1 MRCEMIKAL
10 TCLKIAVV
18 VAGLAATACASDNL
32 SLSAGSKFD
41 AKDSLAP
48 MVDASDDARKCL
60 DGLCWKPGEF
70 TVQIEAAAK
79 DRGDWLVRFPSP
91 VESGDAR
98 NDRVSMEWYQ
108 ARDAYQK
115 LVNAP
120 MVVVVH
126 ESGSGMTVGRLIARG
141 LQLQGLHA
149 CLIHLPFYGERRTG
163 KKRPD
168 GRNVVSMMK
177 QAVADVRRAR
187 DAVAVLPLVDKSR
200 ISLQGTSL
208 GGFVSATS
216 GALDDG
222 YDNVFLVLAGGEL
235 YDLIQNG
242 KKDAAKVRERLEKAG
257 LSGQKLRELTLTIEP
272 TRVAHRLDPNRTWL
286 YSGTFDTVVPMKNA
300 LALAN
305 AAKLSKPHHIRMS
318 ANHYT
323 GIVYLPF
330 ILTHIAGEARKGPE
344 VDSPV
349 GE

>member
-1 MRCEMIKAL
+1 M
-10 TCLKIAVV
+10 LKTLCSIVV
-18 VAGLAATACASDNL
+18 
-32 SLSAGSKFD
+32 LSALARTAFAADVSVSVESKFA

-48 MVDASDDARKCL
+48 GVKFSEDARKCL
-60 DGLCWKPGEF
+60 DGLCWKPGAF
-70 TVQIEAAAK
+70 TVEIEAAAK

-91 VESGDAR
+91 VESGDDR

-115 LVNAP
+115 LVSAP

-126 ESGSGMTVGRLIARG
+126 ESGSGMTVGRLVARG

-168 GRNVVSMMK
+168 GGNVISMMK

-187 DAVAVLPLVDKSR
+187 DAVAVLPLVDESR

-222 YDNVFLVLAGGEL
+222 YDNVFLMLAGGEL

-242 KKDAAKVRERLEKAG
+242 KNDAAKVRERLENAG
-257 LSGQKLRELTLTIEP
+257 LSGEKLRELTLTIEP

-300 LALAN
+300 LALAS
-305 AAKLSKPHHIRMS
+305 AAKLSKSHHIQMS

-330 ILTHIAGEARKGPE
+330 ILTHIAGEARKGAE
-344 VDSPV
+344 DDASVA
-349 GE
+349 E

>member
-1 MRCEMIKAL
+1 MLRTL
-10 TCLKIAVV
+10 SSLVV
-18 VAGLAATACASDNL
+18 LCGLAATATADDVSV
-32 SLSAGSKFD
+32 SVGSEF
-41 AKDSLAP
+41 AANDSLAP
-48 MVDASDDARKCL
+48 AVDQSEDARKCV
-60 DGLCWKPGEF
+60 GNLCWKPGSF

-91 VESGDAR
+91 VDSGDAR

-115 LVNAP
+115 LVTAP

-126 ESGSGMTVGRLIARG
+126 ESGSGMTVGRLFARG
-141 LQLQGLHA
+141 LQIQGLHA

-163 KKRPD
+163 KGRPD
-168 GRNVVSMMK
+168 GGDVVSMMR

-187 DAVAVLPLVDKSR
+187 DAVAVLPMVDKSR

-222 YDNVFLVLAGGEL
+222 YDNVFLMLAGGEL

-242 KKDAAKVRERLEKAG
+242 KKDAAKVRERLEQAG
-257 LSGQKLRELTLTIEP
+257 LSGEKLRELTLTIEP
-272 TRVAHRLDPNRTWL
+272 TRVAHRFDPNRTWL

-305 AAKLSKPHHIRMS
+305 AAKLSKSHHIQMS

-330 ILTHIAGEARKGPE
+330 ILTHIAREAHKVSE
-344 VDSPV
+344 DDAPV
-349 GE
+349 ED